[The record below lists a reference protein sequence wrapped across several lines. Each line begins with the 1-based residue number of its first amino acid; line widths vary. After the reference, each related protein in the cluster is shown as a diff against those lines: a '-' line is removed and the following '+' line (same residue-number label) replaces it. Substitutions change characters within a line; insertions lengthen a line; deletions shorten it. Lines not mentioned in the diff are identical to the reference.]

1 MSAILYD
8 FNIEKGTS
16 FSLSI
21 VHKDDDGN
29 IINLTGYCARLVW
42 KTNNGESQVFITTNT
57 NYDSYRFVIDPDEG
71 RILLQI
77 PAAITNTYVF
87 KSAKYDLEV
96 ESPTELYPG
105 GGNVTNRIL
114 FGTVTIVPRNSLE
127 TTLLD
132 CNL

>member
-1 MSAILYD
+1 MSATLYD

-21 VHKDDDGN
+21 TYKDENGS
-29 IINLTGYCARLVW
+29 IIDLTGYCARLVW
-42 KTNNGESQVFITTNT
+42 KTNNGDSQTFITTNV
-57 NYDSYRFVIDPDEG
+57 NYNNYRFIIAPEEG

-77 PAAITNTYVF
+77 PAAITNTYEF

-105 GGNVTNRIL
+105 GGNITNRVL
-114 FGTVTIVPRNSLE
+114 FGTVTVVPRNSLE
-127 TTLLD
+127 STVLD
-132 CNL
+132 CNI